1 MKQAR
6 ALLVTAIAIAFV
18 AGCNDNDPTGPDP
31 GPTTV
36 DSDWRGTVAP
46 GDRIEIKNI
55 AGDLRASYTAGSEV
69 VVHAAKTGRNSDPAL
84 VTIEVVRHADGVT
97 ICAIYPDVPG
107 QAPNECAPGLQGN
120 TSSWDNDVIVDF
132 TVAVPAGVEF
142 VGRAVGGDVVAEG
155 LQGDVL
161 ARTIGGDISV
171 TTAGIAEAS
180 SMFGSLNIAIGRAD
194 PGRDLTFRTMTGDV
208 TLRVPSNTNA
218 EVQATTGRG
227 TIDSDFQLEGTANRK
242 TGTLGSGGPM
252 LALSTVEGNVDLRQG
267 PNAQP

>member
-6 ALLVTAIAIAFV
+6 ALLVTAIAIAFI

-31 GPTTV
+31 GPTTL

-55 AGDLRASYTAGSEV
+55 AGDVRASYTAGSEV
-69 VVHAAKTGRNSDPAL
+69 VVHAAKTGRDSDPAS
-84 VTIEVVRHADGVT
+84 VTIEVVHHADGVT

-120 TSSWDNDVIVDF
+120 MSKWDNDVTVEF
-132 TVAVPAGVEF
+132 TISVPAGVEF

-155 LQGDVL
+155 LQSDAL
-161 ARTIGGDISV
+161 AVTVAGDISV
-171 TTAGIAEAS
+171 TTTGIAQAS
-180 SMFGSLNIAIGRAD
+180 STFGSLNVAIGRAN
-194 PGRDLTFRTMTGDV
+194 PGRDLTFRTMSGDV

-227 TIDSDFQLEGTANRK
+227 TINSDFRLEGTANRK
-242 TGTLGSGGPM
+242 IGTLGSGGPM
-252 LALSTVEGNVDLRQG
+252 LTLSTAEGDVDLRQG
-267 PNAQP
+267 PNGQP